1 MPLARW
7 TSTTFAALDQRD
19 FRILWIGSL
28 FATLA
33 FMMMF
38 LAQAVVAFEL
48 AGTNSAVGVVSLG
61 VGVSMLLVGPFGGVT
76 ADRVSKRTL
85 IILGQGAAAALFVL
99 TGVLI
104 ITDTLS
110 LLLLVLI
117 TTVMGLGFAFMG
129 PARHAYVADIVAPE
143 RLANAIALSQLG
155 HSGGQILAPLIAGIL
170 LSTAAIGAGGVYLL
184 MGALLFIGVAS
195 IGFLPSRAGP
205 PHARGSVLSELGAGL
220 QHVRSR
226 PRLRLVL
233 LMYVAVVMLG
243 WTFRVVLP
251 ALLERDLDR
260 AADIGLLF
268 SVNAIAGFVV
278 SLGLAGMVGTRWAWP
293 ALFVLATLLA
303 LGYFVL
309 AAAPTFGFALLSM
322 VLLGPGFASF
332 MLVAQTMIMANTA
345 PAFYGRV
352 MSLTM
357 LAFGVQSIIALPF
370 GALADLI
377 GERESLALLGAVTL
391 AVVGI
396 SLLGY
401 LRLIRGLA
409 AAGRAHPAHISAPE
423 TPVAAAQKSSRP

>member
-1 MPLARW
+1 
-7 TSTTFAALDQRD
+7 
-19 FRILWIGSL
+19 
-28 FATLA
+28 
-33 FMMMF
+33 MMMF
-38 LAQAVVAFEL
+38 LAQAVVAFQL

-85 IILGQGAAAALFVL
+85 IILGQGAAAALLVL

-155 HSGGQILAPLIAGIL
+155 HSGGQILAPLLAGIL

-243 WTFRVVLP
+243 WSFRVVLP

-260 AADIGLLF
+260 AATDIGLLF

-278 SLGLAGMVGTRWAWP
+278 SLGLAGLVGTRWAWP

-309 AAAPTFGFALLSM
+309 AAAPTFGFALLLM
-322 VLLGPGFASF
+322 VLLGPGIRQLHARGADHDHGQHGAGV
-332 MLVAQTMIMANTA
+332 LRPRDVPHDARLRRPEHRRPPVRGAGGPDRRTGVAGPARRHDAGGRPHRPAGIPA
-345 PAFYGRV
+345 PHPRTG
-352 MSLTM
+352 
-357 LAFGVQSIIALPF
+357 G
-370 GALADLI
+370 GAP
-377 GERESLALLGAVTL
+377 R
-391 AVVGI
+391 
-396 SLLGY
+396 
-401 LRLIRGLA
+401 A
-409 AAGRAHPAHISAPE
+409 ARAHRRAGD
-423 TPVAAAQKSSRP
+423 PVAAAQKSGRP